1 MITSKKMGVTNQ
13 NGYTLTI
20 KEKEGSQ
27 NMTKRQKELEK
38 ILESVCGT
46 YEDDCT
52 RCPKQKECEEYSH
65 ICNNNESEIYRI

>member
-20 KEKEGSQ
+20 KEKEGLKT
-27 NMTKRQKELEK
+27 MTKRQKELEK

-65 ICNNNESEIYRI
+65 ICNNNESEI

>member
-1 MITSKKMGVTNQ
+1 MTTSKKMGVTNQ

-20 KEKEGSQ
+20 KEKEGLKT
-27 NMTKRQKELEK
+27 MRKRQKELEK

-65 ICNNNESEIYRI
+65 ICNNNESEI

>member
-20 KEKEGSQ
+20 KEKEGLKT
-27 NMTKRQKELEK
+27 MTKRQKELEK

-65 ICNNNESEIYRI
+65 ICNNNECEI

>member
-1 MITSKKMGVTNQ
+1 MTTSKKMGVTNQ

-20 KEKEGSQ
+20 KEKEGLKT
-27 NMTKRQKELEK
+27 MTKRQKELEK

-65 ICNNNESEIYRI
+65 ICNNSESEI